1 LPDIIKEI
9 DLKTFKLM
17 KDNLYT
23 GAIADIL
30 DEKGFRNQVMSSVI
44 RPLTPDTKVAG
55 WAKTILSA
63 DVYHM
68 PKPGMEY
75 KLEFQA
81 IDSLKKGE
89 VIVWGSNYSE
99 ISGFWGELLTTA
111 AIQRG
116 AAGAVGDSN
125 IRDTVKILET
135 GFQLFFK
142 GYRPLDSK
150 GRNDVIAY
158 DCRIECGGVAV
169 FPGDIVFGDIDGV
182 VIIPAGLAVEVINEA
197 YGKVDRENIV
207 REELKKGMSL
217 PEAWEKYH
225 TI

>member
-1 LPDIIKEI
+1 MRNIKEI
-9 DLKTFKLM
+9 NLETFKFM
-17 KDNLYT
+17 RDNLYS

-30 DEKGFRNQVMSSVI
+30 DEKGFRNQAMSSAI
-44 RPLTPDTKVAG
+44 RPLTPDTVVAG

-111 AIQRG
+111 AIHRG
-116 AAGAVGDSN
+116 AIGAIGDSN
-125 IRDTVKILET
+125 IRDTKIILKT

-142 GYRPLDSK
+142 GFRPLDSR

-158 DCRIECGGVAV
+158 DCRIECGGVVV
-169 FPGDIVFGDIDGV
+169 FPGDIAFGDIDGV
-182 VIIPAGLAVEVINEA
+182 VIIPAKLAIEVINEA
-197 YGKVDRENIV
+197 CEKVKRENKV

-217 PEAWEKYH
+217 PDAWEKYH

>member
-1 LPDIIKEI
+1 MPGKIKEI
-9 DLKTFKLM
+9 NLETFEFIKN
-17 KDNLYT
+17 NLYT

-30 DEKGFRNQVMSSVI
+30 DDKGYRNQAMGSMI
-44 RPLTPDTKVAG
+44 RPLTPDTKVVG

-125 IRDTVKILET
+125 IRDTKKILET

-142 GYRPLDSK
+142 GFRPLDSK

-158 DCRIECGGVAV
+158 DCRIECGGVVV

-182 VIIPAGLAVEVINEA
+182 VIIPSNLAVEVLNEA
-197 YGKVDRENIV
+197 CEKVNRENIV

-217 PEAWEKYH
+217 PEAWNKYH